1 LSLNL
6 LNKGFLN
13 NEKSDNDILFHLL
26 GQSKELDPSLII
38 PAVRTERVLKGMGMK
53 LTDADPYLL
62 NLIGE
67 FISQAEEIFSP
78 RAGYILDDKLNFDFI
93 FFKTIVSGTELNTG
107 KIVNSLLKRS
117 KAIVL
122 FSCTCG
128 HEIEKLSKEFM
139 KNGHGLEGFIVDLI
153 GSELA
158 ESVAEY
164 LHDYIETNLSGIGY
178 GVTNRFSPGY
188 CNWPV
193 SDQYKLFS
201 LLKENNCGIELT
213 PSSLMLP
220 VKSVS
225 GIIGIGPEVKR
236 ADYKCRICHDENCI
250 MREES

>member
-1 LSLNL
+1 M
-6 LNKGFLN
+6 N
-13 NEKSDNDILFHLL
+13 NEKSDNNILIHLL
-26 GQSKELDPSLII
+26 GQSKELDPSLIA
-38 PAVRTERVLKGMGMK
+38 PEVRTDRVLKGMGMK

-67 FISQAEEIFSP
+67 FISQCKEIFSP
-78 RAGYILDDKLNFDFI
+78 RAGYVVDEKMIFDFTL
-93 FFKTIVSGTELNTG
+93 FKTFVSGTELNTG
-107 KIVNSLLKRS
+107 KIVTSLLKKS
-117 KAIVL
+117 CAVLL

-128 HEIEKLSKEFM
+128 HEVEKLSKEFM
-139 KNGHGLEGFIVDLI
+139 KNGHALEGFIVDLI

-164 LHDYIETNLSGIGY
+164 LHNYIEKNLSGIGL

-193 SDQYKLFS
+193 SDQQQLFS
-201 LLKENNCGIELT
+201 LLKGNTSGIELT

-225 GIIGIGPEVKR
+225 GIIGIGTDVKR
-236 ADYKCRICHDENCI
+236 ADYKCRICNDESCI
-250 MREES
+250 MRVNCNCSFL